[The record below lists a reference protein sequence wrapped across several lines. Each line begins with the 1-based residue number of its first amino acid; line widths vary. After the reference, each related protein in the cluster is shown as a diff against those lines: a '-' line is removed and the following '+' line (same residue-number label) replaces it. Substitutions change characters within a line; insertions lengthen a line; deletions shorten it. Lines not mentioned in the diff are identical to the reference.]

1 MNLNAIW
8 QVAKS
13 GRMGALRS
21 LAGVMS
27 EYTRACFLVA
37 AAHAGVLRSLAGGPL
52 SLEQLAARLG
62 AREGAQAELAAWLD
76 VGVSV
81 GELGVGPHG
90 YRLEG
95 ALARAV
101 ADAENDD
108 VLAMLEELTDLH
120 QRLVFDAPGLVQ
132 RSERLSLSDQRGDV
146 VARSSRMLEPFVR
159 AALERVVPKRGAFR
173 VLEVGCGS
181 GTYLRHMTEQ
191 NPELQVVGL
200 ELQPV
205 VAEQAREN
213 LRRWGVSQRADV
225 CTEDVRD
232 RKPDG
237 SFDLVTLHN
246 NIYYFRV
253 DDRAQLLAHLRGFLR
268 PRGTLLCTTA
278 TRGGSPSVS
287 VLNLWGALT
296 EGCGPLPTPEELCAT
311 LRQAGFADAS
321 SENLAAPF
329 EQFHAFYAM

>member
-1 MNLNAIW
+1 M
-8 QVAKS
+8 
-13 GRMGALRS
+13 
-21 LAGVMS
+21 
-27 EYTRACFLVA
+27 
-37 AAHAGVLRSLAGGPL
+37 
-52 SLEQLAARLG
+52 
-62 AREGAQAELAAWLD
+62 
-76 VGVSV
+76 
-81 GELGVGPHG
+81 
-90 YRLEG
+90 
-95 ALARAV
+95 
-101 ADAENDD
+101 
-108 VLAMLEELTDLH
+108 
-120 QRLVFDAPGLVQ
+120 
-132 RSERLSLSDQRGDV
+132 
-146 VARSSRMLEPFVR
+146 
-159 AALERVVPKRGAFR
+159 
-173 VLEVGCGS
+173 
-181 GTYLRHMTEQ
+181 
-191 NPELQVVGL
+191 
-200 ELQPV
+200 
-205 VAEQAREN
+205 AEQAREN

-237 SFDLVTLHN
+237 GFDLVTLHN

-329 EQFHAFYAM
+329 EQFHAFYATRQERGSDASP